1 MTRRNPNVK
10 EIFSHGKSVMVGD
23 GANIPLPTVLDFYV
37 NAIVLEINSGTE
49 IENCYSCMTNC
60 ISLY

>member
-1 MTRRNPNVK
+1 MPRRNPNVK

-23 GANIPLPTVLDFYV
+23 AAYIPLPTVLDFPV

-49 IENCYSCMTNC
+49 IENYYSCMTNC
-60 ISLY
+60 ISFY